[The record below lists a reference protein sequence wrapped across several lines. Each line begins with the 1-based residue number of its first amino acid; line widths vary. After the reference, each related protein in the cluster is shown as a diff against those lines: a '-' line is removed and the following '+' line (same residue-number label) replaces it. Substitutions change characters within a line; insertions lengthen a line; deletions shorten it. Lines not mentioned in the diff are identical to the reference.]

1 MGQKDG
7 TQLKATEAEI
17 QELYERYGP
26 VLFHRCRQ
34 ILHNDEDANDAV
46 QDTFAKVIVKWAE
59 FRGQSSPLTWMY
71 RISTNHCLNH
81 IRNRTGRAA
90 KRVQHK
96 DAIVGEGFTR
106 PDASRWEASDTVRTL
121 LDDVDD
127 ETRQIVIYL
136 FFDELTREKAAELV
150 GISVPTL
157 RKRLD
162 AFLRKARKR
171 VEDGTLPAG
180 ALALLLVVL
189 L

>member
-1 MGQKDG
+1 MQ
-7 TQLKATEAEI
+7 ATEAEI
-17 QELYERYGP
+17 RELYERYGP

-34 ILHNDEDANDAV
+34 ILRNDEDANDAV
-46 QDTFAKVIVKWAE
+46 QETFAKVLRKWDE

-71 RISTNHCLNH
+71 RISTNHCLNQV
-81 IRNRTGRAA
+81 RNRTGREQ

-106 PDASRWEASDTVRTL
+106 PDTGRWETADTVRTL
-121 LDDVDD
+121 LADCDD
-127 ETRQIVIYL
+127 ETRLIVTCL
-136 FFDELTREKAAELV
+136 FYDDMTREETARLV

-157 RKRLD
+157 RKRLN
-162 AFLRKARKR
+162 AFLDKARKR
-171 VEDGTLPAG
+171 VEDGGLPAG